1 MQLKFEHKYFKSYFI
16 KLSNYETKKCDKNC
30 NFTQIS
36 KCLLLRYRHFIN
48 KQSIIINE
56 MKSQIIKLK
65 IFFETK
71 KDLENLRKFLINIE
85 IVTKKWNLKN
95 TGKDEKNEQI
105 ISI

>member
-1 MQLKFEHKYFKSYFI
+1 
-16 KLSNYETKKCDKNC
+16 
-30 NFTQIS
+30 
-36 KCLLLRYRHFIN
+36 
-48 KQSIIINE
+48 